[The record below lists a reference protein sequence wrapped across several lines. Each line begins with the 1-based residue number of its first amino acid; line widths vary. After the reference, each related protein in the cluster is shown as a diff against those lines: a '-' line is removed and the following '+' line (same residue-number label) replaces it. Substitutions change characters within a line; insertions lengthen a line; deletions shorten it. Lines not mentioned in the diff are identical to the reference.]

1 MMVILI
7 SNYETRLLRLFFGI
21 FRTIEFFKKSTITK
35 EGSNCKIFINRKN
48 EKKIKL

>member
-1 MMVILI
+1 MVILI
-7 SNYETRLLRLFFGI
+7 SNETRLLRLFFGI